1 MSIQDK
7 LKTAKPTYWVT
18 EGIPK
23 WKVRLIMWYAKVK
36 LLLRKLSRLQLF
48 EHN

>member
-23 WKVRLIMWYAKVK
+23 WKVRFIVLFAKIK
-36 LLLRKLSRLQLF
+36 LKLR
-48 EHN
+48 